1 MNMGNFTLMEM
12 WYKPGGNGDN
22 INLGYSPNPAGTDLA
37 HVVPLVRMG
46 LVRML
51 GAGNVTD
58 HAQKVC
64 DGKAD
69 GWEFY
74 GKMTMGAMS
83 MIVRE
88 VIYSSKH
95 EVFGA
100 TYTRQSAHPEDPAAT
115 NALNTLC
122 IKA

>member
-1 MNMGNFTLMEM
+1 MNMGSFTLIEM
-12 WYKPGGNGDN
+12 WYKPKGNGDN
-22 INLGYSPNPAGTDLA
+22 INLGYSPNPTGMDLA

-46 LVRML
+46 LERML

-69 GWEFY
+69 GWEFS
-74 GKMTMGAMS
+74 GKMKMGAMN
-83 MIVRE
+83 MTVHE
-88 VIYSSKH
+88 VILPAKDA
-95 EVFGA
+95 VFGA

-115 NALNTLC
+115 KALTTLC
-122 IKA
+122 TKA